1 MYDDPLDLNTLHIAK
16 NPTRSLQIAAPDNDM
31 SVIVD
36 YPELLGFIESR
47 VYLENLYMPSCLDLL
62 DTAGGKII
70 FFYPTYRVPRPGGPD
85 T

>member
-1 MYDDPLDLNTLHIAK
+1 MTIHLTLILFILLRTLLDHFRL
-16 NPTRSLQIAAPDNDM
+16 PPPDNDM

-70 FFYPTYRVPRPGGPD
+70 FFYPTYRVPRAGGPD